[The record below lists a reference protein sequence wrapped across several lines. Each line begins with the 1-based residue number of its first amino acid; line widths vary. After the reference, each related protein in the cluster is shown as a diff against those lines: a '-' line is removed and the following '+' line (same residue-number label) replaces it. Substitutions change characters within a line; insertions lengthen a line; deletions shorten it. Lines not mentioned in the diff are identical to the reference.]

1 MMPFAEGIAASAAG
15 AAIVLLSIA
24 VVLALIRLILGPGL
38 PDRVVAL
45 DLMSTLAVGVIGAY
59 CVVTNE
65 SSILDAALVVALVA
79 FLGTVAFASFLERG
93 RRR

>member
-1 MMPFAEGIAASAAG
+1 MTPFAEGIAASAAG

-65 SSILDAALVVALVA
+65 SSILDAALIVALVA

>member
-1 MMPFAEGIAASAAG
+1 AG

-65 SSILDAALVVALVA
+65 SSILDAALIVALVA